1 MQGNTTCWVISLQIC
16 MDCMIFAG
24 SRMAEIVHSL
34 SIILLTNQNLCDCL
48 HATFAVCLL
57 QLAVICSSSAL
68 ESSASLFTQHAAQPC
83 CVAASQLAAS
93 FQSLLQVC
101 CLLSASEE
109 VQHSRLLSAL
119 QKRAVAASSEEAER
133 RCAVALLICIRKF
146 VHLVH
151 IKWPW

>member
-1 MQGNTTCWVISLQIC
+1 
-16 MDCMIFAG
+16 MIFAG

-119 QKRAVAASSEEAER
+119 QKRAVAASSEEAEH

-146 VHLVH
+146 VHLVL